1 MPDFLDPMDS
11 SPPGSSVHGI
21 SQARILEWVVVSFS
35 VESSAFLCLNLT
47 NLSAMGQSS
56 CPYLIMN
63 GGMKVFI
70 QDFL

>member
-56 CPYLIMN
+56 CSYLIMN